1 MRLIRRTAE
10 RAERAPQRDRIF
22 CMMLRVLFAGAL
34 VGLPILISAALAETL
49 AIPAASSASSAAP
62 AAPASPPAASGGTT
76 STASPS
82 PALAPAPSDSSASPF
97 LPAPNVA
104 TPPVP
109 SAATPPAPSAATPP
123 APSAATPPA
132 IGPGSTPS
140 NPALAAPPASA
151 SAPASAPAETLT
163 TPKPKKVAPPP
174 PPRETALSDDPE
186 PTLQPD
192 TFFATAKASERYS
205 AIVDAGGWPTDIV
218 ALGPGT
224 KGPAVLNLRKR
235 LAIEGDLDASK
246 ASGLTWDAGLTAA
259 VKRFQSRM
267 GLRPTGVVAG
277 ATLKAINVPASVRFN
292 QLASSANRLAGL
304 NFSFDDRYVVVNL
317 PSTSVEAVENGRV
330 VHRYV
335 AIVGDPEHPSPE
347 ISAHIQVINLNPTW
361 TVPISIIKKEIIPR
375 MQRDPGY
382 LTRAKIRILDGSGQE
397 INPRAV
403 NWSTERAANYTL
415 RQDSGAG
422 NSLGSIRIGMPN
434 KLAVYMHDTPS
445 KGLFGADYRFLSH
458 GCVRVQG
465 VYDYAE
471 WLLQGTGGAPDGVWD
486 KAALQAKIKEGAAF
500 DIKLTKAV
508 PVIWVYLTGWS
519 NGDGPAK
526 FRDDVYGI
534 DTVGEAQ
541 ASAQAPPM
549 R

>member
-1 MRLIRRTAE
+1 MPT
-10 RAERAPQRDRIF
+10 
-22 CMMLRVLFAGAL
+22 
-34 VGLPILISAALAETL
+34 
-49 AIPAASSASSAAP
+49 
-62 AAPASPPAASGGTT
+62 
-76 STASPS
+76 
-82 PALAPAPSDSSASPF
+82 
-97 LPAPNVA
+97 PNV
-104 TPPVP
+104 
-109 SAATPPAPSAATPP
+109 
-123 APSAATPPA
+123 
-132 IGPGSTPS
+132 
-140 NPALAAPPASA
+140 AAPPASGA
-151 SAPASAPAETLT
+151 EATPAGPPPAAAPVPVEAAAP
-163 TPKPKKVAPPP
+163 PKPKKVAPPP

-186 PTLQPD
+186 PTLRPD

-205 AIVDAGGWPTDIV
+205 AIVDAGGWPTDI
-218 ALGPGT
+218 AAIGPGT
-224 KGPAVLNLRKR
+224 KGPAVAKLRKR
-235 LAIEGDLDASK
+235 LMIEGYLDA
-246 ASGLTWDAGLTAA
+246 AQGSGLAWDGALTAA
-259 VKRFQSRM
+259 VKRFQSHM
-267 GLRPTGVVAG
+267 GLRQTGAVSG
-277 ATLKAINVPASVRFN
+277 ATLKAINVPARQRFN
-292 QLASSANRLAGL
+292 ELASSANRLAGL
-304 NFSFDDRYVVVNL
+304 NFSFDQRYVVVNL

-330 VHRYV
+330 VHRYI

-347 ISAHIQVINLNPTW
+347 ISAQIQVINLNPTW

-397 INPRAV
+397 INPRSV

-465 VYDYAE
+465 VYDYAA
-471 WLLQGTGGAPDGVWD
+471 WLLEGTGGGPAGGWD
-486 KAALQAKIKEGAAF
+486 KAALEAKIKEGAPYNINLA
-500 DIKLTKAV
+500 KAV

-519 NGDGPAK
+519 NGDGPAE
-526 FRDDVYGI
+526 FRDDVYSI

-541 ASAQAPPM
+541 ASAQSAPV

>member
-1 MRLIRRTAE
+1 
-10 RAERAPQRDRIF
+10 
-22 CMMLRVLFAGAL
+22 MMLRILFAGAL
-34 VGLPILISAALAETL
+34 VGLPLLVPGALAQ
-49 AIPAASSASSAAP
+49 APAVPAASSAPSAAT
-62 AAPASPPAASGGTT
+62 ASPASPPAPTNGTT
-76 STASPS
+76 SAASPTPAAAPPATPGTLVS
-82 PALAPAPSDSSASPF
+82 PFMPAPD
-97 LPAPNVA
+97 V
-104 TPPVP
+104 
-109 SAATPPAPSAATPP
+109 
-123 APSAATPPA
+123 ATPPA
-132 IGPGSTPS
+132 IGAGSTPS
-140 NPALAAPPASA
+140 NPPPAAAPVSVGTASA
-151 SAPASAPAETLT
+151 
-163 TPKPKKVAPPP
+163 PKPKKVAPPT

-186 PTLQPD
+186 PTIEPD

-224 KGPAVLNLRKR
+224 KGATVANLRKR
-235 LAIEGDLDASK
+235 LAIEGDLDARQ
-246 ASGLTWDAGLTAA
+246 ASGLAWDAGLTAA

-267 GLRPTGVVAG
+267 GLRQTGVVAG

-304 NFSFDDRYVVVNL
+304 NFSFDERYVVVNL
-317 PSTSVEAVENGRV
+317 PSTSVEAIENGRV

-347 ISAHIQVINLNPTW
+347 ISAQIQVINLNPTW
-361 TVPISIIKKEIIPR
+361 TVPTSIIKKEIIPR

-382 LTRAKIRILDGSGQE
+382 LTRAKIRILDGAGQE
-397 INPRAV
+397 INPKTV
-403 NWSTERAANYTL
+403 NWSTERAADYTL
-415 RQDSGAG
+415 RQDSGSG

-465 VYDYAE
+465 VYDYAA
-471 WLLQGTGGAPDGVWD
+471 WLLEGTGGGPSGGWD
-486 KAALQAKIKEGAAF
+486 KAALEAKIKEGAPY
-500 DIKLTKAV
+500 DIKLANSV

-519 NGDGPAK
+519 NGDGGPAN
-526 FRDDVYGI
+526 FRDDVYGL

-541 ASAQAPPM
+541 ASAQSPAQTTQ
-549 R
+549 